1 MNKFICAVIVSV
13 IALGSAGA
21 AYAQFKDKLG
31 DMHHAIENLEKSR
44 KELDATKS
52 GDEYDGYRARAIK
65 HIDEALKELH
75 AAVEYA
81 EAHPQDVKHHD

>member
-1 MNKFICAVIVSV
+1 MNKFICAVVAMV
-13 IALGSAGA
+13 IALSFTGA

-44 KELDATKS
+44 NELSATKS
-52 GDEYDGYRARAIK
+52 GDEYDGYRAKAIT

-81 EAHPQDVKHHD
+81 ENHPQDVKHHD